1 MIELTTGVVFLMSSL
16 YGAGQHGYEANAVAA
31 VTETEEAA
39 VTETIDTSD
48 TGTLKDP
55 KAIEA
60 YLRKEFAETP
70 ILIEV
75 ARCESTFRQFTN
87 EGKVVQGIVDKRDTG
102 VMQINT
108 YYHGETAKKL
118 GMDLHTLEGNV
129 AYAKYL
135 HKKYGTKPWSAS
147 QPCWSNAEL
156 ASK

>member
-16 YGAGQHGYEANAVAA
+16 YGAGQHGYEASAAAA
-31 VTETEEAA
+31 VSDTDTAAEQAEAM
-39 VTETIDTSD
+39 DTS
-48 TGTLKDP
+48 TLKDQ

-70 ILIEV
+70 ILVEV
-75 ARCESTFRQFTN
+75 ARCESTFRQFTD

-147 QPCWSNAEL
+147 QPCWSKSAEL
-156 ASK
+156 AQK

>member
-16 YGAGQHGYEANAVAA
+16 YGAGQHGYEASAAAA
-31 VTETEEAA
+31 V
-39 VTETIDTSD
+39 SD
-48 TGTLKDP
+48 TDTAAEQAEAMGTSTLKDQ

-70 ILIEV
+70 ILVEV
-75 ARCESTFRQFTN
+75 ARCESTFRQFTD

-147 QPCWSNAEL
+147 QPCWSKSAEL
-156 ASK
+156 AQK